1 MNPYRITIPAVAL
14 IYLCA
19 GTAIVHSETTS
30 LPTNPIVCDEHQV
43 SMRVLSLKRM
53 SPGELSID
61 VQYENLSNLP
71 YKLNAAGEVALI
83 DSDGEKWK
91 SRDAGNHLS
100 GQGEL
105 VSGIKR
111 NTKYVFMKQK
121 GGQDVTAA
129 SFVHKVRVWG
139 GGGLLGTCQFD
150 VKNIPI
156 ASTE

>member
-1 MNPYRITIPAVAL
+1 MNPYRIAISTVAL
-14 IYLCA
+14 FYLCA
-19 GTAIVHSETTS
+19 GTTIVHSETTS
-30 LPTNPIVCDEHQV
+30 LPTNPIVCDEHQI

-71 YKLNAAGEVALI
+71 YKLNAAGLVALI

-91 SRDAGNHLS
+91 SREGGGNLS
-100 GQGEL
+100 RQGEL

-111 NTKYVFMKQK
+111 NIQYVFMKQK

-139 GGGLLGTCQFD
+139 NGGLLGMCQFD

-156 ASTE
+156 AST